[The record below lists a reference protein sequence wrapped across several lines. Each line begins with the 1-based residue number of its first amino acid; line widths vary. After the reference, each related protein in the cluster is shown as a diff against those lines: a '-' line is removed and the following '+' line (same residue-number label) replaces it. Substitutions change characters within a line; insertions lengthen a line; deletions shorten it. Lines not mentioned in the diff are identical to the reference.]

1 MTFAMRPYRDE
12 GDYWAIR
19 GFLRETL
26 LDNGG
31 RMHSWHVNRL
41 DYWKHHVSVNCALG
55 DLTEN
60 VFLWE
65 NEHGQ
70 LAAVLHPETPGQIF
84 LQIAPEARTT
94 EFEEEVIA
102 TAEERLGAE
111 RADGVFRIVLWVSER
126 DTVRQEI
133 VARRGFEKHEL
144 ARTQDHSRSLL
155 GSIPEPETPEGIIL
169 QSQGDDSDHPK
180 RSLAS
185 WRAFHPDEP
194 DDGTDPTGMW
204 YERIQRAPLYRRD
217 LDVVA
222 VDERG
227 DYAGFCTCWFDDV
240 TRSAVLEPVGT
251 IPAYRRRG
259 LGRAMIMEALRR
271 AQQLGAVTAY
281 VGSED
286 PNACAFYEA
295 IGLPVIDQYAAWTK
309 ILERASS

>member
-1 MTFAMRPYRDE
+1 MTFAMRPYRGED
-12 GDYWAIR
+12 DYWAIR
-19 GFLRETL
+19 RFLRETL
-26 LDNGG
+26 QENGG

-41 DYWKHHVSVNCALG
+41 DYWKHHVSVSCELG
-55 DLTEN
+55 DLAGT

-65 NEHGQ
+65 DEHGRM
-70 LAAVLHPETPGQIF
+70 AAVVLPETPGQIF
-84 LQIAPEARTT
+84 LQIAPGVRTT
-94 EFEEEVIA
+94 GLEEEVIA
-102 TAEERLGAE
+102 TAEQRLGAQ

-133 VARRGFEKHEL
+133 VTRRGFEKHEL

-155 GSIPEPETPEGIIL
+155 ESIPEPETPEGIVL
-169 QSQGDDSDHPK
+169 QSQGNPSDHPK

-194 DDGTDPTGMW
+194 DDGADPSGMW
-204 YERIQRAPLYRRD
+204 YERIQHAPLYRRD

-222 VDERG
+222 VDEKG

-259 LGRAMIMEALRR
+259 LGRALIAEAMQR
-271 AQQLGAVTAY
+271 ARKLGAIKIY

-286 PNACAFYEA
+286 PAACAFYEA
-295 IGLPVIDQYAAWTK
+295 IGLPVVDRYAAWTK
-309 ILERASS
+309 ILDRTTS